1 MSEKLQEFK
10 VPVPWVRIV
19 GTIVSLTV
27 LVLLYILPKEYSGFI
42 RIGIFLL
49 GALAGGWF
57 FYVETVEAIFEK
69 RKITID
75 VLMTL
80 AIVGSAVLGAL
91 EESLTIVFLYSITET
106 LEGYTVKRTRTTIKS
121 LMTLVPKTATK
132 LVEEEEIIVP
142 VEKLMPGDIVLLR
155 PGDYIPVDGTVLEG
169 RGMVDESAIT
179 GESVPV
185 LKSQND
191 SVFGGTICQDSVLK
205 IRVEKPVSESTVAK
219 IISLVE
225 EAQKRKVPSQLLIE
239 KFTRYYNPFIIV
251 FALVLFVGDLVLTNR
266 LDAAAVLSITF
277 VVAAAPCALAIATP
291 VSVYAAVGTTAKKG
305 ILVKGGAHL
314 QSLGEITAI
323 AFDKTGTLTM
333 GTPIVT
339 DVVGV
344 EGVKMQQVLEYAASL
359 EQFAHHPLA
368 RAVLKKAEEEKV
380 KTFPVEKFKVIP
392 GEGAEGMI
400 NGEKWWLGSYEAA
413 KSRGILNEEFA
424 ELSEAKTLAILT
436 RNEKPFGALAFEDEI
451 RAEARLTI
459 QELERRGIQVFMLTG
474 DRKNPALRVATQL
487 GIAEDHVFYEL
498 SPEKKARIIEKLR
511 SEYKLAMVG
520 DGINDAPALALADVG
535 IAMGV
540 AGTDVALET
549 ADVAIM
555 SDEIQNI
562 AFAVDTGKRMKKIIL
577 QNLVVSGI
585 ILFFLIAGVL
595 AGTVN
600 LINAILVHEVS
611 EALIVANSLRL
622 LSKLS

>member
-1 MSEKLQEFK
+1 MSKVSQEFK
-10 VPVPWVRIV
+10 IPIPWVRIF
-19 GTIVSLTV
+19 GTMVSLIT
-27 LVLLYILPKEYSGFI
+27 LVLLYMLPESGQLARFA
-42 RIGIFLL
+42 IFML
-49 GALAGGWF
+49 GAIAGGWF

-80 AIVGSAVLGAL
+80 AIVGAASLGAL

-132 LVEEEEIIVP
+132 LIDGNEKVVP
-142 VEKLMPGDIVLLR
+142 VEDLVPGDVVLLR
-155 PGDYIPVDGTVLEG
+155 PGDYIPIDGIILEG
-169 RGMVDESAIT
+169 RGTVDEAAIT

-191 SVFGGTICQDSVLK
+191 AVFAGTICQDSVLK
-205 IRVEKPVSESTVAK
+205 VKVEKPVSESTVAR

-225 EAQKRKVPSQLLIE
+225 DAQKRKVPSQLLIE
-239 KFTRYYNPFIIV
+239 KFTRYYNPFVII
-251 FALVLFVGDLVLTNR
+251 FSLILFVGSLLFSR
-266 LDAAAVLSITF
+266 GFDAAAVLSITF

-291 VSVYAAVGTTAKKG
+291 VSVYASVGTAAKKG

-314 QSLGEITAI
+314 QALGEVTAI

-344 EGVKMQQVLEYAASL
+344 LGVEKKQVMKYAASL
-359 EQFAHHPLA
+359 ERLVRHPLA
-368 RAVLKKAEEEKV
+368 KAVLRKAEEMGIQ
-380 KTFPVEKFKVIP
+380 TSPVENFKVIP
-392 GEGAEGMI
+392 GEGVEGVI
-400 NGEKWWLGSYEAA
+400 EGEKWWLGSYEIA
-413 KSRGILNEEFA
+413 KSRKILKNEFS
-424 ELSEAKTLAILT
+424 ELSSSKTLAILT
-436 RNEKPFGALAFEDEI
+436 KNGDPYGALAFEDEI
-451 RAEARLTI
+451 RPEARMAI
-459 QELERRGIQVFMLTG
+459 KELEGRGIQVLMLTG
-474 DRKNPALRVATQL
+474 DRKSPALRVAGQL
-487 GIAEDHVFYEL
+487 GIPENHVFYEL
-498 SPEKKARIIEKLR
+498 SPENKAGIISELKEKN
-511 SEYKLAMVG
+511 KLAMVG

-555 SDEIQNI
+555 SDEIHNI
-562 AFAVDTGKRMKKIIL
+562 ALAVDIGKRMKKIIF
-577 QNLVVSGI
+577 QNLVTSGI
-585 ILFFLIAGVL
+585 ILFLLITGVL
-595 AGTVN
+595 IGNVN
-600 LINAILVHEVS
+600 LISAILVHEVS
-611 EALIVANSLRL
+611 EALIVGNSLRL
-622 LSKLS
+622 LSRLN